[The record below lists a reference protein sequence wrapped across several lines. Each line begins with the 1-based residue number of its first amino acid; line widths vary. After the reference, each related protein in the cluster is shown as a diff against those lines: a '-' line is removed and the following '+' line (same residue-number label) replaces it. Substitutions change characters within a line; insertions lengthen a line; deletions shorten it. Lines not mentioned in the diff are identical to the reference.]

1 MASKQN
7 DTMALGEEQ
16 LDGVS
21 GGFIVGPV
29 GSRSIEPNPSPSPIS
44 IAPLPS
50 PHPRPDRIVD
60 PTYIVDPIFRP
71 RR

>member
-16 LDGVS
+16 LDGVA
-21 GGFIVGPV
+21 GGIDIGPIL
-29 GSRSIEPNPSPSPIS
+29 RSIEPNPSPSPIS

-50 PHPRPDRIVD
+50 PHPRPGSIVV
-60 PTYIVDPIFRP
+60 PTYIIDPIYRP